1 MAKLPTFEA
10 KKVGGASAAPEMRAN
25 QRMMTKPFRKSTNIN
40 SSDFY
45 NSAGTAAMGQV
56 INNAINLYGHVKQKQ
71 KQAELE
77 TIRAERNSAFSL
89 FTEKLNQSNTGDEDI
104 QANDFVKK
112 NEKNFTNSNDKRMN
126 QKLKNEYLQLSTNL
140 KINAIKRADKN
151 STEKGL
157 LAYSNNLEK
166 MKLDLAGDPT
176 LIESYLTKARANITE
191 LLNSGIINNEEEAKE
206 ILRIANNQLHDASL
220 KSMVNK
226 SNTIDKL
233 NEMQEPLKLSYT
245 NGDITNNQYSVIN
258 KQIDSRKSEIIKENK
273 EEFYDTFDDV
283 RDLADKG
290 EEFPEELIENFIILF
305 GQNEFNKMLETQEDV
320 SLLNEDKAEKQK
332 NYNILFNQAKKII
345 DSAIMESLSMTDEA
359 SKDFMD
365 GFSAKIK
372 LDFPQLNKEDIDN
385 LFKSNTLIRDS
396 FYKQM
401 AVTTASEAVN
411 KGFLENKTKDSI
423 KEDLIAKVPAKY
435 IDVSIEQVEKIYD
448 DLKKDFSAT
457 YGSRIAKVDFNKFLN
472 TFAQGLAV
480 KDGNITKQSFN
491 KYASN
496 IESNVGYTTDY
507 LTNSQIGQIKDIID
521 GSFNNPK
528 ELIDTV
534 KFIEDFAGDRFNV
547 VADQIA
553 DAFGDE
559 EGHIAASLSAIQE
572 NLEFGNKQIGN
583 IIHKGS
589 VMYDDV
595 RKGEHK
601 IDFKENFDA
610 VLSSD
615 YYSIYRGNDRVQL
628 AKRIFASVGELDNYS
643 KLSAKQSFDLAFK
656 GMKIIDTGDVK
667 MKIPSKVTNSKGG
680 RDNVDV
686 EKVQES
692 INKITNHLLSN
703 LEMYISVEE
712 IADITNQMPALE
724 SSNNITDEIQIE
736 ESLGNITKKR
746 RGNREQLAFKQSVKE
761 SIVNSLGPDGIMF
774 EWVGENKIAVGYQP
788 DVTSNMQL
796 FKKNGKDFILDL
808 SRMNTETV
816 PKAPARGSYRT
827 TYPKRFSQYIDNITE

>member
-1 MAKLPTFEA
+1 MNP
-10 KKVGGASAAPEMRAN
+10 V
-25 QRMMTKPFRKSTNIN
+25 QRSMTTAFRKSANVQA
-40 SSDFY
+40 SDFY
-45 NSAGTAAMGQV
+45 QSAGDQAFASAIQGVGQLANKLKV
-56 INNAINLYGHVKQKQ
+56 QKQ
-71 KQAELE
+71 QAEYEQISQQRSMEFSVFRREMDENPSINSELE
-77 TIRAERNSAFSL
+77 A
-89 FTEKLNQSNTGDEDI
+89 
-104 QANDFVKK
+104 ANF
-112 NEKNFTNSNDKRMN
+112 
-126 QKLKNEYLQLSTNL
+126 
-140 KINAIKRADKN
+140 ADKN
-151 STEKGL
+151 RNKYTKSKNKWVSDKL
-157 LAYSNNLEK
+157 KKDYKLEELELTSRGIITAK
-166 MKLDLAGDPT
+166 NESRRVVINSLQTQEDSVSDS
-176 LIESYLTKARANITE
+176 IESGAKTSDLKKKYMETVMTAVSLGNIGKEAAQFRMRQFNQKVSVEDVNIKMNESDT
-191 LLNSGIINNEEEAKE
+191 INE
-206 ILRIANNQLHDASL
+206 
-220 KSMVNK
+220 
-226 SNTIDKL
+226 L
-233 NEMQEPLKLSYT
+233 NELKTFNKTLLD
-245 NGDITNNQYSVIN
+245 NKDISTDQYSVIN

-320 SLLNEDKAEKQK
+320 SLLNEAKAEKQK

-372 LDFPQLNKEDIDN
+372 LDFPQLNKEDINN

-396 FYKQM
+396 FYKQI

-423 KEDLIAKVPAKY
+423 KEDLIATVPAKY

-457 YGSRIAKVDFNKFLN
+457 YGSRIAKVDFDKFLN

>member
-1 MAKLPTFEA
+1 MAKLPTFQS
-10 KKVGGASAAPEMRAN
+10 KKISGSGGAVQMNPV
-25 QRMMTKPFRKSTNIN
+25 QRSMTTAFRKSANVQA
-40 SSDFY
+40 SDFY
-45 NSAGTAAMGQV
+45 QSAGDQAFASAVQGVGQLANKLKV
-56 INNAINLYGHVKQKQ
+56 QKQ
-71 KQAELE
+71 QAEYEQISQQRSMEFSVFRRQMDENPSINSELE
-77 TIRAERNSAFSL
+77 A
-89 FTEKLNQSNTGDEDI
+89 
-104 QANDFVKK
+104 ANF
-112 NEKNFTNSNDKRMN
+112 
-126 QKLKNEYLQLSTNL
+126 
-140 KINAIKRADKN
+140 ADKN
-151 STEKGL
+151 RNKYTKSKNKWVSDKLKKDYKLEELELTSRGIITAKNESRRVVINSLQTQEDSVSDSIESGAKTSDLKNKYTETVMTAVSLGNISKEAAQFRMRQFNQKVSVEDVNIKMNESDTINELNELKTFNKTLLENKDISTE
-157 LAYSNNLEK
+157 
-166 MKLDLAGDPT
+166 
-176 LIESYLTKARANITE
+176 
-191 LLNSGIINNEEEAKE
+191 
-206 ILRIANNQLHDASL
+206 
-220 KSMVNK
+220 
-226 SNTIDKL
+226 
-233 NEMQEPLKLSYT
+233 
-245 NGDITNNQYSVIN
+245 QYSVIN
-258 KQIDSRKSEIIKENK
+258 KQINSRKSEIIKENK
-273 EEFYDTFDDV
+273 EEFYDIFDDV
-283 RDLADKG
+283 RDLADQGK
-290 EEFPEELIENFIILF
+290 EFPEELIENFIILF

-320 SLLNEDKAEKQK
+320 SLLNEAKIEKQN
-332 NYNILFNQAKKII
+332 NYNILLNDAKKII
-345 DSAIMESLSMTDEA
+345 DVVIKQSLSMTDEA
-359 SKDFMD
+359 SKDYMD

-372 LDFPQLNKEDIDN
+372 LDFPQLNKEDINN
-385 LFKSNTLIRDS
+385 LFKSNTLIRDA

-411 KGFLENKTKDSI
+411 KAFIENKTKDSVI
-423 KEDLIAKVPAKY
+423 EDLKTKVSTKY
-435 IDVSIEQVEKIYD
+435 IDVAIEQVEKIYD

-457 YGSRIAKVDFNKFLN
+457 YGSRIAKVDFDKFLN

-521 GSFNNPK
+521 RSFNNPK

-559 EGHIAASLSAIQE
+559 EGHIAASLSVIQE
-572 NLEFGNKQIGN
+572 NLEFGNNQIGN

-589 VMYDDV
+589 AMYDSV
-595 RKGEHK
+595 RKGEYK
-601 IDFKENFDA
+601 TEFAESFND

-628 AKRIFASVGELDNYS
+628 AKRIFAIVGELDNYS
-643 KLSAKQSFDLAFK
+643 KSSAKQSFDLAFK

-703 LEMYISVEE
+703 LEMYISAEE
-712 IADITNQMPALE
+712 IADITNQMAALE

-761 SIVNSLGPDGIMF
+761 SIVNSLGPDGIIF
-774 EWVGENKIAVGYQP
+774 EWVGENKILVGYQP
-788 DVTSNMQL
+788 DDTSNMQL

-816 PKAPARGSYRT
+816 PKASARGSYRT
-827 TYPKRFSQYIDNITE
+827 TYHKRFSQYIDNITE

>member
-1 MAKLPTFEA
+1 MAKLPTFQS
-10 KKVGGASAAPEMRAN
+10 KKISGSGGAVQMNPV
-25 QRMMTKPFRKSTNIN
+25 QRSMTTAFRKSANVQA
-40 SSDFY
+40 SDFY
-45 NSAGTAAMGQV
+45 QSAGDQAFASAIQGVGQLANKLKV
-56 INNAINLYGHVKQKQ
+56 QKQ
-71 KQAELE
+71 QAEYEQISQQRSMEFSVFRREMDENPSINSELE
-77 TIRAERNSAFSL
+77 A
-89 FTEKLNQSNTGDEDI
+89 
-104 QANDFVKK
+104 ANF
-112 NEKNFTNSNDKRMN
+112 
-126 QKLKNEYLQLSTNL
+126 
-140 KINAIKRADKN
+140 ADKN
-151 STEKGL
+151 RNKYTKSKNKWVSDKL
-157 LAYSNNLEK
+157 KKDYKLEELELTSRGIITAK
-166 MKLDLAGDPT
+166 NESRRVVINSLQTQEDSVSDS
-176 LIESYLTKARANITE
+176 IESGAKTSDLKKKYMETVMTAVSLGNIGKEAAQFRMRQFNQKVSVEDVNIKMNESDT
-191 LLNSGIINNEEEAKE
+191 INE
-206 ILRIANNQLHDASL
+206 
-220 KSMVNK
+220 
-226 SNTIDKL
+226 L
-233 NEMQEPLKLSYT
+233 NELKTFNKTLLD
-245 NGDITNNQYSVIN
+245 NKDISTDQYSVIN

-320 SLLNEDKAEKQK
+320 SLLNEAKAEKQK

-372 LDFPQLNKEDIDN
+372 LDFPQLNKEDINN

-396 FYKQM
+396 FYKQI

-423 KEDLIAKVPAKY
+423 KEDLIATVPAKY

-457 YGSRIAKVDFNKFLN
+457 YGSRIAKVDFDKFLN

>member
-1 MAKLPTFEA
+1 M
-10 KKVGGASAAPEMRAN
+10 
-25 QRMMTKPFRKSTNIN
+25 
-40 SSDFY
+40 
-45 NSAGTAAMGQV
+45 
-56 INNAINLYGHVKQKQ
+56 NNV
-71 KQAELE
+71 
-77 TIRAERNSAFSL
+77 
-89 FTEKLNQSNTGDEDI
+89 
-104 QANDFVKK
+104 
-112 NEKNFTNSNDKRMN
+112 
-126 QKLKNEYLQLSTNL
+126 
-140 KINAIKRADKN
+140 
-151 STEKGL
+151 
-157 LAYSNNLEK
+157 
-166 MKLDLAGDPT
+166 
-176 LIESYLTKARANITE
+176 
-191 LLNSGIINNEEEAKE
+191 
-206 ILRIANNQLHDASL
+206 
-220 KSMVNK
+220 
-226 SNTIDKL
+226 
-233 NEMQEPLKLSYT
+233 
-245 NGDITNNQYSVIN
+245 
-258 KQIDSRKSEIIKENK
+258 
-273 EEFYDTFDDV
+273 
-283 RDLADKG
+283 
-290 EEFPEELIENFIILF
+290 
-305 GQNEFNKMLETQEDV
+305 
-320 SLLNEDKAEKQK
+320 

-372 LDFPQLNKEDIDN
+372 LDFPQLNKEDINN

-396 FYKQM
+396 FYKQI

-423 KEDLIAKVPAKY
+423 KEDLIATVPAKY

-457 YGSRIAKVDFNKFLN
+457 YGSRIAKVDFDKFLN